1 MASKLE
7 EIRTHYHTFVDD
19 QVLTA
24 KQLNGFIDYL
34 DEQDRLSRV
43 FLTGVGIVCGLAVK
57 EADEKAITIT
67 QGVGLTT
74 DGDLLMLQEPVS
86 GVSIKT
92 IAQRQVTFTRYR
104 KFEDTSVHYPF
115 FTRGDAQMELW
126 ELLPEGSDNS
136 HPLGELPGLND
147 KTALL
152 YLESYPNEGDLCSAI
167 DCDNQGVEQVERLR
181 VLLASQKDA
190 AQMAREDTLLSKH
203 FAASSFDELP
213 EPAVPRVI
221 LNPGNTAGL
230 EALKQAYQKALNHPG
245 LQKSLVDG
253 VALLYS
259 RFKELL
265 QLEPMKARFDK
276 FPEALKKLAGFTPA
290 AIPDDFQYRYDALKE
305 VVACWN
311 EIRELLFS
319 SREECFPD
327 IRAFPKHLLLGNLN
341 EAGSESP
348 RHRHAFY
355 RSPAVASRKSVL
367 RQCRS
372 LVSRLLS
379 MVENYQVKP
388 GAVRITPSRIL
399 PPRGTGTAIPFYYN
413 IGEGEDFLKAW
424 DFSKTET
431 LGHTRNLGYHREKL
445 SKQPHVQEPLSFDI
459 DRFNFFRVEG
469 HQGKEYKEAAA
480 EINAIKEQYGLPFDL
495 KILSLDINKE
505 EFNPGDHEC
514 EFEDLNFILQAW
526 TTEQECVLAEAS
538 RLFSGF
544 LTDEPGKNRIANQAA
559 KNQALRAR
567 ASSRE
572 TSNNLKMVKEQAP
585 FIKKN
590 NVILDNLFVEEN
602 TLGKLMSK
610 ALIDT
615 AGGSVNDIIAGAREL
630 VKENV
635 DETKWKE
642 SPEMQTLV
650 FEQSIEL
657 MAYTHVLAR
666 QIPGSIMELDMTRIT
681 NYKLTLEQL
690 CARVDKLKKEYQ
702 SKNLSPELKA
712 TLSVLISHLSG
723 ICCSAKKLEALQAE
737 IDKRKERILLGLQLS
752 EFIKQ
757 HPGLEH
763 RAGVIPGGTFVLV
776 YATTRQRKKGVLTRV
791 AYETSNQVIADFSLP
806 YLCCSG
812 CSPVNFIIQKPS
824 DPLPEDNVDEKDR
837 PKK

>member
-34 DEQDRLSRV
+34 DDQDRLSRV
-43 FLTGVGIVCGLAVK
+43 FLTGVGIVCGLAVE
-57 EADEKAITIT
+57 EASQKAITIT

-74 DGDLLMLQEPVS
+74 DGDLLMLQELVS

-92 IAQRQVTFTRYR
+92 IAQRQITFTRYR
-104 KFEDTSVHYPF
+104 KFEDTSAHYTF
-115 FTRGDAQMELW
+115 FTRGDAQVELW

-136 HPLGELPGLND
+136 YPLEELPGLND

-152 YLESYPNEGDLCSAI
+152 YLESFPNEGDLCSAI
-167 DCDNQGVEQVERLR
+167 DCDNQGVEQVERPR
-181 VLLASQKDA
+181 VLLVSQKDA
-190 AQMAREDTLLSKH
+190 AYMVKEDTLLSKH
-203 FAASSFDELP
+203 FAASIFDELP

-221 LNPGNTAGL
+221 LNPTSTADL
-230 EALKQAYQKALNHPG
+230 EALKQAYQKALSHPG
-245 LQKSLVDG
+245 LQKGLIDG
-253 VALLYS
+253 VGILYS

-265 QLEPMKARFDK
+265 QLEPIKARFDR

-290 AIPDDFQYRYDALKE
+290 TTPADFQYRHDALKE

-319 SREECFPD
+319 SWEECFPD
-327 IRAFPKHLLLGNLN
+327 TRAFPKHLLLGNLN

-355 RSPAVASRKSVL
+355 RSPAITSGKSAL

-372 LVSRLLS
+372 LVSRLLN

-388 GAVRITPSRIL
+388 GEVRITPSCIL
-399 PPRGTGTAIPFYYN
+399 PRTGAAIPFYYN
-413 IGEGEDFLKAW
+413 IGEDFLKAW

-431 LGHTRNLGYHREKL
+431 LNHTRNLGYHREIL

-459 DRFNFFRVEG
+459 DRFNFFRIEG

-480 EINAIKEQYGLPFDL
+480 QIHAIKEQYGLPFDL
-495 KILSLDINKE
+495 KVLSLDINE
-505 EFNPGDHEC
+505 EEINLGDHEC

-538 RLFSGF
+538 KLFSGF
-544 LTDEPGKNRIANQAA
+544 LTDDPGNNRVANQATKA
-559 KNQALRAR
+559 KTLRAK
-567 ASSRE
+567 SSSQE
-572 TSNNLKMVKEQAP
+572 TSNNLKMVKEQAS
-585 FIKKN
+585 FINKN

-602 TLGKLMSK
+602 TLGNLMSK
-610 ALIDT
+610 ALVDR
-615 AGGSVNDIIAGAREL
+615 GKGSVNDIIAGAREL

-635 DETKWKE
+635 DETKWKD
-642 SPEMQTLV
+642 SPEMQTFV

-666 QIPGSIMELDMTRIT
+666 EIPASIKELDSTRIT

-712 TLSVLISHLSG
+712 TLGVLISHLSG

-763 RAGVIPGGTFVLV
+763 RAGVVPGGTFVLV
-776 YATTRQRKKGVLTRV
+776 YATARQIKRGVFTRV